1 MIKIKPKYILDGC
14 PIQISFDLPVVKT
27 VLVFYGWKSF
37 VRKSN
42 DGIVLYVKKKKPK
55 ITVYYWDSSFFKK
68 EKVHLDIK
76 SYKSNN
82 IDDLSHELS
91 GAIEV
96 KKNPILSTFSKQN
109 LIRPKTDFNS
119 VNKKINKPNLV
130 SKNLYISNI
139 SSNVSFDKK
148 ISNWTRKIQPV
159 NTKISFDNQEFENFK
174 KQAIHN
180 QQFI

>member
-14 PIQISFDLPVVKT
+14 PIQISFVLPKKRT

-37 VRKSN
+37 LRSSD

-55 ITVYYWDSSFFKK
+55 ITVYYWGSSFFKK

-76 SYKSNN
+76 TYKSNN

-96 KKNPILSTFSKQN
+96 KKNPILSTFSKQDFDK
-109 LIRPKTDFNS
+109 PKTKFAPIKN
-119 VNKKINKPNLV
+119 KINKPDLAF
-130 SKNLYISNI
+130 KNAYSGSI
-139 SSNVSFDKK
+139 SSKISFEKK
-148 ISNWTRKIQPV
+148 ISDVSKKIQSI
-159 NTKISFDNQEFENFK
+159 NTKTSFDNKEFENFK